1 MLRYCDYS
9 LKVTIV
15 HNLMKIAKI
24 TQFLR
29 NSACHVSPI
38 SKILTDLDSRSQ
50 ELENELLHDYIR

>member
-1 MLRYCDYS
+1 MLAYCDYS

-15 HNLMKIAKI
+15 HNFMKIVEI

-29 NSACHVSPI
+29 NSARHVSPI
-38 SKILTDLDSRSQ
+38 SKILEDLECRSE